1 MSIYA
6 FIPARSGST
15 RLKNKNILLINKRPL
30 IYWSVKAAINLKLFD
45 VIIFSSDSK
54 KYLKILMSFLK
65 KDNLPTKKIIFD
77 LRTVPQANKKKKI
90 FDYIKNDLVKKFK
103 FSNKDLIIQ
112 MLPTAPLRKKKNAYK
127 GN

>member
-54 KYLKILMSFLK
+54 KYFKILMSFLK

>member
-54 KYLKILMSFLK
+54 KYFKILMSFLK

-112 MLPTAPLRKKKNAYK
+112 MLPTAPLRKKKRL
-127 GN
+127 